1 MKNIKTYEDFVNE
14 EINWKKALATGA
26 LATGMAMSNP
36 SYSQTINKQDS
47 ILPSRI
53 SKNPVEIQNIF
64 TLKEDSIDRYSFDNG
79 VWKEGNV
86 KSNDVY
92 SKLQVDDIQSR
103 LILTNGIKIFSLLG
117 EPGILS
123 KNYYTTENEIK
134 KLLDSIYNY
143 NQLIEIKFVVNSSYD
158 NKLNLYTSEIIN
170 FIETGKVEELSLG
183 ANINKMIIKS
193 GYVDGKK
200 IVRFAMV
207 DIQPWI
213 KFDIDKAYM
222 ECDFDEFI
230 KLFKY

>member
-64 TLKEDSIDRYSFDNG
+64 TIKEDSIDRYSFDNG
-79 VWKEGNV
+79 VWKEGDV

-92 SKLQVDDIQSR
+92 SELQVDDIQSR

-117 EPGILS
+117 GPGILS

-158 NKLNLYTSEIIN
+158 KKLNLYTSEIIN
-170 FIETGKVEELSLG
+170 FIETEKVEELSLG

-207 DIQPWI
+207 GIQPWI
-213 KFDIDKAYM
+213 KFDIDKEPYSPKSI
-222 ECDFDEFI
+222 EI
-230 KLFKY
+230 LK